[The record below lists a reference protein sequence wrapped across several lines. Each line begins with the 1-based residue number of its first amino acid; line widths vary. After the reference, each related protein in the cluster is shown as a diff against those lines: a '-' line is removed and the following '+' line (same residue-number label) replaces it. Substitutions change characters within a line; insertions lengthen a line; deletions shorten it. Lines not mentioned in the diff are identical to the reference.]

1 LSCDYRK
8 YKNSIVSTSPASP
21 SLPSTTHTPAPT
33 PAPSANSISPQSITA
48 PLSASPLLPM
58 ASDISMHSD
67 FDSHGFIPDN
77 LQVVLSIPP
86 LNLHSMQ
93 TRSKSGIIK
102 RKALLA
108 TIQVSA
114 ATDMHLVEQT
124 NYKAVLKNPVC
135 LQAMKEAV
143 HALHTQGTW
152 SLVLLLANKNLVGCK
167 WIFKVKRHSD
177 GFIARNKT
185 RLVARGFN
193 QEPGLDYGEPF
204 SPVVKPTT
212 VRLVL
217 ALAAHFNWSL

>member
-1 LSCDYRK
+1 
-8 YKNSIVSTSPASP
+8 
-21 SLPSTTHTPAPT
+21 
-33 PAPSANSISPQSITA
+33 
-48 PLSASPLLPM
+48 M

-124 NYKAVLKNPVC
+124 NYKVVLKNPVC
-135 LQAMKEAV
+135 L
-143 HALHTQGTW
+143 
-152 SLVLLLANKNLVGCK
+152 
-167 WIFKVKRHSD
+167 
-177 GFIARNKT
+177 
-185 RLVARGFN
+185 
-193 QEPGLDYGEPF
+193 
-204 SPVVKPTT
+204 
-212 VRLVL
+212 
-217 ALAAHFNWSL
+217 